1 MERQKLK
8 YRIGL
13 RRLTQYVVDILRREF
28 RDPAL
33 QIYGRAKDIDSLL
46 KKLILKPE
54 KTYQTLTDKAGV
66 RVVVKFTEEIDIVGR
81 FIETRFT
88 EHVKDDKRAKLKI
101 DQVGYQGIHYDIKL
115 NTDEAKASD
124 FEGLGAEIQVRTL
137 AQHLWSDMSH
147 ELGYKPEMQVP
158 DSMQGE
164 VLAFRS
170 KDSVYPSASGTG
182 SGAGS
187 KSG

>member
-88 EHVKDDKRAKLKI
+88 EHVKDDKRAKLK
-101 DQVGYQGIHYDIKL
+101 
-115 NTDEAKASD
+115 
-124 FEGLGAEIQVRTL
+124 
-137 AQHLWSDMSH
+137 
-147 ELGYKPEMQVP
+147 
-158 DSMQGE
+158 
-164 VLAFRS
+164 
-170 KDSVYPSASGTG
+170 
-182 SGAGS
+182 
-187 KSG
+187 